1 MLAWM
6 VYAGVV
12 STLLAGGAYLGE
24 RSALLRKAPTRWLW
38 GLSVSAG
45 LILPVAMSSVA
56 IELPRLAARFG
67 AAATPGPTPL
77 RRITGGALAPAN
89 WLINTTGKVAAAPI
103 FDEVLGWAWMLASAA
118 LLLAVAVHSI
128 RLLARKRRWETAR
141 VAGTEVF
148 VAEDVGPAVVG
159 LWGPRIVVP
168 RWLLSA
174 SPAEQALVIA
184 HEQSH
189 LEAGDAQVLAGAV
202 LMVAAMPWNLPLWW
216 CLRRLRNAIEV
227 DCDAR
232 VLRRGHPVATYGAA
246 LIMVGARQ
254 SKHFAV
260 VAGMSESKSFLEQ
273 RIRTMLSKRKKYAL
287 ASAVGLAC
295 LGFVLAASAAE
306 VSPPDPAAG
315 HQAVAVDPKVLAG
328 YVGIYKVAPSGL
340 FTVTLD
346 GDQLFAQ
353 LTGQGSYPIY
363 PQSSTEFF
371 YRIVNAQL
379 TFTPDASGVATS
391 VILHQNGANVPLPR
405 IDAATADAIHKQA
418 EAKQGQLTPSPGTEA
433 AVRRMVEGALTGQQ
447 DYAHMS
453 PVLAEAVRAQ
463 APVLE
468 AAARKLGP
476 IQSIQ
481 FLGVDASGND
491 TYNVRQEHGV
501 THWIIAVDS
510 NGITVMAR
518 VLPGP

>member
-1 MLAWM
+1 
-6 VYAGVV
+6 
-12 STLLAGGAYLGE
+12 
-24 RSALLRKAPTRWLW
+24 
-38 GLSVSAG
+38 
-45 LILPVAMSSVA
+45 
-56 IELPRLAARFG
+56 
-67 AAATPGPTPL
+67 
-77 RRITGGALAPAN
+77 
-89 WLINTTGKVAAAPI
+89 
-103 FDEVLGWAWMLASAA
+103 
-118 LLLAVAVHSI
+118 
-128 RLLARKRRWETAR
+128 
-141 VAGTEVF
+141 
-148 VAEDVGPAVVG
+148 
-159 LWGPRIVVP
+159 
-168 RWLLSA
+168 
-174 SPAEQALVIA
+174 
-184 HEQSH
+184 
-189 LEAGDAQVLAGAV
+189 
-202 LMVAAMPWNLPLWW
+202 
-216 CLRRLRNAIEV
+216 
-227 DCDAR
+227 
-232 VLRRGHPVATYGAA
+232 
-246 LIMVGARQ
+246 
-254 SKHFAV
+254 
-260 VAGMSESKSFLEQ
+260 
-273 RIRTMLSKRKKYAL
+273 MLSKPKKYAL
-287 ASAVGLAC
+287 ASAVALASLGL
-295 LGFVLAASAAE
+295 VLAASAAE
-306 VSPPDPAAG
+306 INPPVPATAPG
-315 HQAVAVDPKVLAG
+315 PRVAIAVDPKVLAG
-328 YVGIYKVAPSGL
+328 YVGIYRVAPSGL
-340 FTVTLD
+340 FTVTQD

-405 IDAATADAIHKQA
+405 IDAATADAIHKQV

-491 TYNVRQEHGV
+491 AYNVRQEHGV
-501 THWIIAVDS
+501 THWTIAVDS